1 MTKRY
6 LNILV
11 SIVVAGL
18 FIWLAVRNVDMADVW
33 VQMQTV
39 TFYWLPPFILVL
51 FTSHF
56 LRAERWRLLLKKE
69 QRNIPRSTLF
79 AGVMLGY
86 MLNNIVPRLGE
97 VSRPVYVAK
106 KHDLSS
112 GNMLGTIVLERII
125 DVCTMLLLMVFIA
138 FYISR
143 DFGMLEQI
151 FGIES
156 WSFYTYLI
164 IPVIIL
170 FLIAGIIIFYKLLVW
185 IDSKQMI
192 TNPFLQKIIKVS
204 RSFGEGMISIKHVDN
219 WPLFLLLTAGIWV
232 GYIAMTYIPFYMLDL
247 QGQFGLNLADAI
259 VLTLVSSIGVSI
271 PTPAGIGSYHLLIQ
285 QSMWLLYSVPLATAL
300 TYATVTHAAT
310 VLLIFMIAPLAL
322 WWDKYYTLKTA
333 DTR

>member
-1 MTKRY
+1 MTKRS

-18 FIWLAVRNVDMADVW
+18 FIWLAVRNIDMGDLW
-33 VQMQTV
+33 NQIQTV
-39 TFYWLPPFILVL
+39 TFYWLPFFIIVL
-51 FTSHF
+51 LISHF
-56 LRAERWRLLLKKE
+56 LRTERWRLLLKKE

-143 DFGMLEQI
+143 DFGVLEQI
-151 FGIES
+151 FGIEN

-164 IPVIIL
+164 IPATLL
-170 FLIAGIIIFYKLLVW
+170 FMIAGIISFYKLLVW
-185 IDSKQMI
+185 VDSKQI
-192 TNPFLQKIIKVS
+192 ISNPFLQKVIIVS
-204 RSFGEGMISIKHVDN
+204 RSFGEGMIAIKNVDN
-219 WPLFLLLTAGIWV
+219 WPMFLLLTAGIWI

-247 QGQFGLNLADAI
+247 QGQFGLNIADAI
-259 VLTLVSSIGVSI
+259 VLTLVSSIGISI

-285 QSMWLLYSVPLATAL
+285 QSMWLLYSVPLVTAL
-300 TYATVTHAAT
+300 TYATVAHAT
-310 VLLIFMIAPLAL
+310 SVLLIFLIAPLAL
-322 WWDKYYTLKTA
+322 WWDKYYTLKTGN
-333 DTR
+333 TR

>member
-1 MTKRY
+1 MTKRS

-18 FIWLAVRNVDMADVW
+18 FIWLAIRNIDLGEVW
-33 VQMQTV
+33 GEMQVV
-39 TFYWLPPFILVL
+39 TFYWLPPFIIVL
-51 FTSHF
+51 LGSHF

-86 MLNNIVPRLGE
+86 MVNNIVPRLGE

-125 DVCTMLLLMVFIA
+125 DVCTMFLLMVFIA

-143 DFGMLEQI
+143 DFGILEQI

-164 IPVIIL
+164 IPAIL
-170 FLIAGIIIFYKLLVW
+170 LLLIAGIIVFYKLLVW
-185 IDSKQMI
+185 IDSRQLI
-192 TNPFLQKIIKVS
+192 FHPLLQKVIKMS

-219 WPLFLLLTAGIWV
+219 WPMFLLLTAGIWI
-232 GYIAMTYIPFYMLDL
+232 GYITMTYIPFYMLDL
-247 QGQFGLNLADAI
+247 QGQFGLTPADAI

-271 PTPAGIGSYHLLIQ
+271 PTPAGIGSYHLLMQ
-285 QSMWLLYSVPLATAL
+285 QSMWLLYSVPLVTAL
-300 TYATVTHAAT
+300 TYATVAHAAT
-310 VLLIFMIAPLAL
+310 VLLIFLFTPLAL

-333 DTR
+333 DAR

>member
-1 MTKRY
+1 MTKRS
-6 LNILV
+6 LNILI

-18 FIWLAVRNVDMADVW
+18 FIWLAVRNVEMGDLW
-33 VQMQTV
+33 SQIQTV
-39 TFYWLPPFILVL
+39 TFYWLAPFIVVL
-51 FTSHF
+51 LISHY

-125 DVCTMLLLMVFIA
+125 DVCTMLMLMVFIA

-143 DFGMLEQI
+143 DFGVLEQI

-156 WSFYTYLI
+156 WSFYNYLI
-164 IPVIIL
+164 IPSIIL

-185 IDSKQMI
+185 IDSKQLVS
-192 TNPFLQKIIKVS
+192 NPMLQKVIKVS

-219 WPLFLLLTAGIWV
+219 WPVFLLLTAGIWI
-232 GYIAMTYIPFYMLDL
+232 GYITMTYIPFYMMDL
-247 QGQFGLNLADAI
+247 QDLFGLVPADAV

-271 PTPAGIGSYHLLIQ
+271 PTPAGIGSYHLLMQ
-285 QSMWLLYSVPLATAL
+285 QSMWLLYSVPLVTAL
-300 TYATVTHAAT
+300 TYATVTHAAS
-310 VLLIFMIAPLAL
+310 VLLVFLIAPITL

>member
-1 MTKRY
+1 MNKRS
-6 LNILV
+6 LNIIV
-11 SIVVAGL
+11 SIIVAGL
-18 FIWLAVRNVDMADVW
+18 FIWLAVRSVDMGDLW
-33 VQMQTV
+33 TQIQTV
-39 TFYWLPPFILVL
+39 TFYWLPAFIVVL
-51 FTSHF
+51 FLSHL

-86 MLNNIVPRLGE
+86 MLNNVVPRLGE

-112 GNMLGTIVLERII
+112 GNMLGTIVMERII
-125 DVCTMLLLMVFIA
+125 DVCTMLLLMIFIA
-138 FYISR
+138 VYISS
-143 DFGMLEQI
+143 DFGVLEQL

-156 WSFYTYLI
+156 WSIYTYLI
-164 IPVIIL
+164 IPAIIL
-170 FLIAGIIIFYKLLVW
+170 LLIGGIIAFYKLLVW

-192 TNPFLQKIIKVS
+192 SNPLLQKMIKMS
-204 RSFGEGMISIKHVDN
+204 RSFGEGMVSIKHVDN
-219 WPLFLLLTAGIWV
+219 WPMFLLLTAGIWI
-232 GYIAMTYIPFYMLDL
+232 GYIAMTYIPFYMLNL
-247 QGQFGLNLADAI
+247 QELFGLTPADAI

-285 QSMWLLYSVPLATAL
+285 QSMWLLYSVPLVTAL
-300 TYATVTHAAT
+300 TYATIAHAAS
-310 VLLIFMIAPLAL
+310 VLLVFIIAPLAL